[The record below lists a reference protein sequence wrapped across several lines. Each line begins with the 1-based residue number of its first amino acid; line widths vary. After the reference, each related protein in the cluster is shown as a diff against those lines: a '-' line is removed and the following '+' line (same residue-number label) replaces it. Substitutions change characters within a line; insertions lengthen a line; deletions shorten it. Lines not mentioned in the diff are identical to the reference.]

1 MVEQA
6 GRTDFLNLP
15 MLQRQNLSERVILI
29 LKHFILNQELQIDD
43 RLPPERQLAM
53 AEECAQE
60 ALVQVWRKL
69 DSYRGDGP
77 FLGWVTR
84 IAVNKLRDR
93 LRHERPWQAKTEIT
107 ENLQPTS
114 SDPIS
119 DVLALL
125 MQALQQLT
133 PCERHVLTGR
143 LLQERSSEEIA
154 TALGISRGNERI
166 IYLRARQKVKTVLL
180 ANGYAPAARR
190 AGPAVKSAP
199 SGDGPLLK
207 K

>member
-1 MVEQA
+1 M
-6 GRTDFLNLP
+6 
-15 MLQRQNLSERVILI
+15 
-29 LKHFILNQELQIDD
+29 
-43 RLPPERQLAM
+43 
-53 AEECAQE
+53 
-60 ALVQVWRKL
+60 WRKL
-69 DSYRGDGP
+69 DSFRGDGP

-84 IAVNKLRDR
+84 IAVNKLRDC
-93 LRHERPWQAKTEIT
+93 LRHERPWQVKAEIT

-114 SDPIS
+114 ADSIS
-119 DVLALL
+119 DVLTLFL
-125 MQALQQLT
+125 QTLQQLT
-133 PCERHVLTGR
+133 PYERHVLTGR

-154 TALGISRGNERI
+154 AALGISRGNERI

-190 AGPAVKSAP
+190 ARPVAESAP